1 MPGKWDNDFIA
12 FSRTTRRGV
21 LVLLAIFF
29 LLAIL
34 PRIISEVFWEKP
46 EVAFRAANE
55 LAEPEKEVKQLQ
67 IDIPEFDPNKLTVE
81 EWQNLGL
88 TEKQAQSV
96 INFKD
101 KIGGFKDKET
111 VKKAYAI
118 SDELFA
124 RIEGKMVFGQGKQKV
139 FDTSLSEK
147 NKDTSRVTPN
157 SNVEAEEEIIVK
169 VELNSA
175 SFEDLIAIKGIGNY
189 FAEHIIDLRIAKG
202 GFASAEELLEIPYFK
217 EENLNAI
224 LPFIEIDKSAIRK
237 LNINKASLKQ
247 LSQHPEITWD
257 MAKSIMDLRNELGSF
272 SNLDQLLLS
281 AHIDL
286 RRFKKLENYLSIE

>member
-46 EVAFRAANE
+46 EVAFRAMNE
-55 LAEPEKEVKQLQ
+55 LAEPVMQEKQLQ

-96 INFKD
+96 LNFKA

-118 SDELFA
+118 SDEFYT
-124 RIEGKMVFGQGKQKV
+124 RIEGKMVFGKGEQKV
-139 FDTSLSEK
+139 FDTSLIEK
-147 NKDTSRVTPN
+147 SKDSSQIAPI
-157 SNVEAEEEIIVK
+157 SNEEANEEIIVK
-169 VELNSA
+169 VELNTA
-175 SFEDLIAIKGIGNY
+175 SFEELIAIKGIGNY
-189 FAEHIIDLRIAKG
+189 FAERIIDLRIVKG
-202 GFASAEELLEIPYFK
+202 GFADAQELLEIPYFK

-237 LNINKASLKQ
+237 LNLNNVSLKQ

-272 SNLDQLLLS
+272 SSLDQLLLS

-286 RRFKKLENYLSIE
+286 RRFKKLENYLTIE